1 MKNNITSVLERKLTI
16 LYNEVCVENGT
27 LPAIYEEKRFDGIL
41 L

>member
-1 MKNNITSVLERKLTI
+1 MKKNILSILERNLSI

-27 LPAIYEEKRFDGIL
+27 LPKVYEEKRFDGIL